1 MSSDSKLFAPVTLG
15 KTELSCAVIMAPLT
29 RNRCDTEGVPGSIV
43 AEYYAQRA
51 CAGLIITEGTQPSA
65 EGQGYAR
72 TPGCYTDAQVAGWK
86 QVTDAVHA
94 KGSKIFV
101 QLMHAGRI
109 AHPNNR
115 TTDAQP
121 VAPSAITPA
130 GHMHTDKGGAHD
142 YPEPRALA
150 TDEIPAVIAQYVHAA
165 ERAIE
170 AGFDGVEVHGANG
183 YLIDQFLCT
192 KSNSRTDAYGGSV
205 ENRIRFAVEV
215 TTAVAAAIG
224 VERTG
229 IRLSPGHMFNDVS
242 DDAPLVTAAALL
254 DALPTTEMAYVHI
267 MLADAFSPHLN
278 CAGDPAQILPTLRPH
293 VKGNLIAAGNL
304 DKAQAEALLEAGTI
318 QGAVFGRPFIAN
330 ADLVARL
337 KAGVELAE
345 PKADLFYTPGPEG
358 YTDYPTSHLVETDA

>member
-1 MSSDSKLFAPVTLG
+1 MSDSKLFAPTTLG
-15 KTELSCAVIMAPLT
+15 KIELSNAVIMAPLT
-29 RNRCDTEGVPGSIV
+29 RSRCDAQGVPGTIV
-43 AEYYAQRA
+43 VDYYSQRA

-72 TPGCYTDAQVAGWK
+72 TPGCYTDAQVEGWK
-86 QVTDAVHA
+86 KVTDAVHA
-94 KGSKIFV
+94 KGSKIV
-101 QLMHAGRI
+101 LQMMHCGRI

-115 TTDAQP
+115 TVDAQP
-121 VAPSAITPA
+121 VAPSAVTPT
-130 GHMHTDKGGAHD
+130 GHMYTDQDGPHD
-142 YPEPRALA
+142 YAEPRAL
-150 TDEIPAVIAQYVHAA
+150 TLEEIPAVVAEYARAA

-192 KSNSRTDAYGGSV
+192 KSNTRTDAYGGPI

-215 TTAVAAAIG
+215 VHAVASAIG

-229 IRLSPGHMFNDVS
+229 LRLSPGHMFNDVQ
-242 DDAPLVTAAALL
+242 DEAPLATAAALL
-254 DALPTTEMAYVHI
+254 DALPTAEMAYVHI

-293 VKGNLIAAGNL
+293 VKGALIAAGNL
-304 DKAQAEALLEAGTI
+304 DKDKAEALLEAGTI

-330 ADLVARL
+330 ADLVDRL
-337 KAGVELAE
+337 KAGVELAQ
-345 PKADLFYTPGPEG
+345 PKADLFYTPGAEG
-358 YTDYPTSHLVETDA
+358 YSDYPTSYMTKTDAA